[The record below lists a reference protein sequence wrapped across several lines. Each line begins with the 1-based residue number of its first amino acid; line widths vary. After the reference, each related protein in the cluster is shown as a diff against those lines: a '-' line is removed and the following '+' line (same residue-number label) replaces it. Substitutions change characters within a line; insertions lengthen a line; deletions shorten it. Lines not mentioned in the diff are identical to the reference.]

1 MRDFITFDN
10 DNDSELRIAATA
22 SASLYVSS
30 PNQEYITTLR
40 TELYLDDPSHPII
53 SGAKKLAVALGYLVV
68 FSMTF

>member
-10 DNDSELRIAATA
+10 EKDSELGIAATV
-22 SASLYVSS
+22 SANLYVSS

-53 SGAKKLAVALGYLVV
+53 SGAKKLAVALGSLVV